1 MIINSLKLQVMQ
13 DVSLRLTLILH
24 LPTFAQ
30 YRMTHID
37 MISKTIQAY

>member
-30 YRMTHID
+30 YRI